1 MEFIDLKAEIRKGS
15 GKIAARA
22 LRKTDSLPAVI
33 YGAKTESFLVSVGTY
48 DFSEI
53 IRKNGSSGLFINL
66 QISGDTKAARTVL
79 LKELQMDTFK
89 LKYLHADFQEID
101 MDTKISVMVPV
112 ETTGSSPGVEAGGL
126 LQVIRRELELFC
138 RPADTPDSVLIDV
151 AALEVGDSIHVEDI
165 VLGDDID
172 IPHEVDFTVI
182 TVVPPVASKDDS
194 DEEVDD
200 TIEDVDADADAD
212 VEEA

>member
-200 TIEDVDADADAD
+200 TIEDVDADAD

>member
-22 LRKTDSLPAVI
+22 LRKTNSLPAVI

-66 QISGDTKAARTVL
+66 QISGDTKDARTVL

-89 LKYLHADFQEID
+89 LKYLHADFQEVD

-112 ETTGSSPGVEAGGL
+112 ETTGNSPGVESGGL

-151 AALEVGDSIHVEDI
+151 AALEIGDSIHVEDI
-165 VLGDDID
+165 VLGDDVD
-172 IPHEVDFTVI
+172 IPHEVDFTII

-200 TIEDVDADADAD
+200 TIEDVDADADVD

>member
-22 LRKTDSLPAVI
+22 LRKTNSLPAVI

-101 MDTKISVMVPV
+101 MDTKISVLVPV

-200 TIEDVDADADAD
+200 TIEDVDADAD